1 MLKIVQGCQRQLW
14 FERGPSRDMDKHSK
28 SLTKKGLICYK
39 NQYLLNYKFQ
49 KLELMEFLN
58 ILKKIIPNKTN
69 EEYAII

>member
-1 MLKIVQGCQRQLW
+1 
-14 FERGPSRDMDKHSK
+14 MDKHSK